1 MVQDNQIDNKFRGVM
16 KSLPEFELSAKD
28 TAFIIID
35 MQYLDAHRDYGLG
48 AEAKL
53 LGTAEDFDYFFTR
66 IEDLLIPNIQKMQQA
81 CRERGIEVIFIKI
94 ASLVNDCRDVS
105 QEHKRL

>member
-1 MVQDNQIDNKFRGVM
+1 MVQDNQTGNKFRGVM
-16 KSLPEFELSAKD
+16 KNLPEFELSAKD

-53 LGTAEDFDYFFTR
+53 LGTA
-66 IEDLLIPNIQKMQQA
+66 
-81 CRERGIEVIFIKI
+81 
-94 ASLVNDCRDVS
+94 
-105 QEHKRL
+105 